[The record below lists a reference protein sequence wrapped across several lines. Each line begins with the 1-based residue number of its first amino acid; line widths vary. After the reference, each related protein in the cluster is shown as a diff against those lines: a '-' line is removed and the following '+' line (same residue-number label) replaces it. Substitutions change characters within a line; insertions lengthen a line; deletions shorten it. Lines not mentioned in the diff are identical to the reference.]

1 MTPLSVTFYEECTM
15 SEVKI
20 AASVRS
26 EFGKGAARKI
36 RRDNKVPVVLYG
48 HGTDPVHLTLP
59 GHELLLALRTPNVL
73 LSLDIEGKGQELA
86 IPKAVQRDPL
96 KGFLEHVDLILV
108 KRGEKVT
115 VEVPVQAEGE
125 LAAGGNLLEHV
136 LNTLS
141 VEAEATHLPESFSVS
156 VEGLEAGASVLAKDI
171 ELPKGTTLVTDADAV
186 VLQVLAAQ
194 AEEPA
199 AEGEATEAAEGETAE
214 GAEA

>member
-1 MTPLSVTFYEECTM
+1 M

-20 AASVRS
+20 PAATRT
-26 EFGKGAARKI
+26 EFGKGAARRI
-36 RRDNKVPVVLYG
+36 RRADQVPGVLYG
-48 HGTDPVHLTLP
+48 HGTQPLHLTLP

-73 LSLDIEGKGQELA
+73 ISLDIDGKTNELA

-96 KGFLEHVDLILV
+96 KGFLEHVDLLLV

-125 LAAGGNLLEHV
+125 LAPGGNLLEHV
-136 LNTLS
+136 LNALP
-141 VEAEATHLPESFSVS
+141 VEAEATHIPESFTVS
-156 VEGLEAGASVLAKDI
+156 VEGLEAGASVLAKDVP
-171 ELPKGTTLVTDADAV
+171 LPKGVTLAVEEDAV

-199 AEGEATEAAEGETAE
+199 AEGDDEVAEEAAEA
-214 GAEA
+214 

>member
-1 MTPLSVTFYEECTM
+1 M
-15 SEVKI
+15 SEVKL
-20 AASVRS
+20 AAEVRS
-26 EFGKGAARKI
+26 EFGKGAARRI
-36 RRDNKVPVVLYG
+36 RRDNKVPGVLYG
-48 HGTDPVHLTLP
+48 HGSDPIHVTLP

-73 LSLDIEGKGQELA
+73 ISLDIEGKNELA

-96 KGFLEHVDLILV
+96 KGFLEHVDLLLV

-125 LAAGGNLLEHV
+125 LAPGNYLLEHV
-136 LNTLS
+136 LNALP
-141 VEAEATHLPESFSVS
+141 VEAEATHIPESVSVS

-171 ELPKGTTLVTDADAV
+171 TLPKGTTLAVEEDAV

-199 AEGEATEAAEGETAE
+199 AEGAEGEGDEAAEA
-214 GAEA
+214 